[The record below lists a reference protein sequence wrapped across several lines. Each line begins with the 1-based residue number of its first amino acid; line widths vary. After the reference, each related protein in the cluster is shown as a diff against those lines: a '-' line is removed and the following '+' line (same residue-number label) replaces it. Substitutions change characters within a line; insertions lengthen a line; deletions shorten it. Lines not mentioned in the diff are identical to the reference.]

1 MGSSHGGKTSA
12 PILLVDIESTVTGL
26 DLHFLPMA
34 ENKGSHQ
41 FLNWWQQVSTGYL
54 HLDGFESAPL
64 TK

>member
-1 MGSSHGGKTSA
+1 MVA
-12 PILLVDIESTVTGL
+12 EAGL